1 MKIESRDIPLC
12 DIHETRLLLRLVEKD
27 SLEYMEL
34 RDSIAKDG
42 PLNSICVRPST
53 LFPGSDPPKFEVVD
67 GMYRYNIFDEI
78 GYTPVPCLIRYDMTD
93 EQVVAAQIEAN
104 AIRPTTKKCDF
115 ARQLRKI
122 LDANPGMSYA
132 RLQGLVHKNPR
143 WIGEQLGLLK
153 LSAPIQKAV
162 DRGEIPLASAYV
174 LSNVMACQQFR
185 FLALARTATTDVFKA
200 TVAPFIKQQR
210 EASRQGK
217 LDELFKQEFKP
228 VAHLHKLQDVLDE
241 IERPATGPMLL
252 AAKDARTPLD
262 GWKACLEWV
271 AHLDAQSQIEQLEK
285 HNQRMRRFVSGEG
298 DQAM

>member
-1 MKIESRDIPLC
+1 VKIESRDIPLC

-42 PLNSICVRPST
+42 PLNSICVRPSPR
-53 LFPGSDPPKFEVVD
+53 FPDSIPPKFEVVD
-67 GMYRYNIFDEI
+67 GMYRFNVFEEI
-78 GYTPVPCLIRYDMTD
+78 GYTPVPCLIREMTD

-132 RLQGLVHKNPR
+132 RLQGIVHKSPH
-143 WIGEQLGLLK
+143 WIGDQLGLLK
-153 LSAPIQKAV
+153 LDPKIQKAV
-162 DRGEIPLASAYV
+162 DRGEIPLASAYA
-174 LSNVMACQQFR
+174 LCNVILCQQWR

-200 TVAPFIKQQR
+200 TVAPYIKQQN
-210 EASRQGK
+210 EAARQGK

-228 VAHLHKLQDVLDE
+228 VAHLHHLQDVLAE
-241 IERPATGPMLL
+241 IERPGAGPLVL
-252 AAKDARTPLD
+252 AAKDARTPMD

-271 AHLDAQSQIEQLEK
+271 AHLDAESVKEQLEK
-285 HNQRMRRFVSGEG
+285 HKQRMRRFREG
-298 DQAM
+298 DQIM